1 MSVLVVLALLAVFDR
16 KTQGYLEG
24 SSRFKVGTVNVSG
37 NRYLTD
43 DEVLELAGIDMGQ
56 NIFRIR
62 LAQISQR
69 IESHPKVLQATVWRQ
84 PPGQLAIKISERRP
98 VALLSLSDHLREV
111 DRFKVI
117 LPIDPRASN
126 FDLPFISG
134 LSAHLVACGEPRSS
148 SPVAKSRPFGADG
161 RGETSQG
168 GELRELESGKS
179 SSSEA
184 LARAIAIIEHL
195 EDSELLRNI
204 SEINVGDPRNLILYL
219 TDGCQVRMGQAPIDE
234 KVSCLQR
241 ALQNLQRRSITP
253 DYIDL
258 RFEGKVVVKP
268 K

>member
-1 MSVLVVLALLAVFDR
+1 MVVLALLAVFDR

-24 SSRFKVGTVNVSG
+24 SSRFKLGTVNVSG

-43 DEVLELAGIDMGQ
+43 DEVLELVGINMGQ

-62 LAQISQR
+62 LARISQR

-98 VALLSLSDHLREV
+98 VALLRLSDHLREV
-111 DRFKVI
+111 DKFKVI

-126 FDLPFISG
+126 FDLPFITG
-134 LSAHLVACGEPRSS
+134 LEL
-148 SPVAKSRPFGADG
+148 
-161 RGETSQG
+161 
-168 GELRELESGKS
+168 GELEPGKS

-195 EDSELLRNI
+195 EDSELLLEI
-204 SEINVGDPRNLILYL
+204 SEINVEDPRNLVLYL
-219 TDGCQVRMGQAPIDE
+219 TDGCQVRMGQAPVDE

-241 ALQNLQRRSITP
+241 ALKDLQRRSITP